1 MKVALTNLS
10 NSLYQRSRMDLNRS
24 AKQYGITEIYSYDF
38 DRDIRHTAFYA
49 ENERILSLPR
59 GLGYW
64 LWKPYIILESM
75 NKLQDGD
82 ILVYSD
88 SGIEIIAD
96 LSPLINICK
105 SKEPILLFG
114 NQTYMNSQFTKRDCF
129 IAMNCDSGRYW
140 NSMQVDAAFMLFR
153 KNDATM
159 SFLNEWMQ
167 YCKFENLITDAPN
180 VYGKENLPNYSEH
193 RHDQSVISVL
203 AEKYNINLY
212 RKPTHYSS
220 NVVFVPVKI
229 QEPVTNKSR
238 RPGISQKAGK
248 VLVGANGH
256 EMSSQALPGV
266 EQEPLLNGKDEQYDV
281 KYDYAVAYNNSAY
294 GRLLFHHRQRNT
306 GFITRVRYRFK
317 IAMMKRL
324 MKLGY
329 VLVKA

>member
-1 MKVALTNLS
+1 
-10 NSLYQRSRMDLNRS
+10 MDLNRS

-38 DRDIRHTAFYA
+38 DKDIRHTAFYA

-64 LWKPYIILESM
+64 LWKPYIILEVM

-96 LSPLINICK
+96 LSPLINICS

-129 IAMNCDSGRYW
+129 VAMNCDSRRYW
-140 NSMQVDAAFMLFR
+140 NCMQVDAAFMLVR
-153 KNDATM
+153 KNDTTM
-159 SFLNEWMQ
+159 AFLEEWMQ
-167 YCKFENLITDAPN
+167 YCKFENIITDAPN
-180 VYGKENLPNYSEH
+180 VYGRENLPNFSEH
-193 RHDQSVISVL
+193 RHDQSIISVL

-229 QEPVTNKSR
+229 QEPVADKTRKSGIGQKVSKTPSHALAGTN
-238 RPGISQKAGK
+238 GQAAG
-248 VLVGANGH
+248 A
-256 EMSSQALPGV
+256 QALPGV
-266 EQEPLLNGKDEQYDV
+266 DQEPVLNGKDEQYDV
-281 KYDYAVAYNNSAY
+281 KYDYAVAYNNSSY

-317 IAMMKRL
+317 IAMMKQL